1 MTQTNSDRRFET
13 FDRVLDE
20 LIDDY
25 VNTAHDAVRAEEA
38 LQRRA
43 QDMREK
49 ADHLEGDADA

>member
-25 VNTAHDAVRAEEA
+25 VNSAHDAVRAEQT

-43 QDMREK
+43 QDMREQ
-49 ADHLEGDADA
+49 ADRLEGDADA